1 MAGIY
6 LHIPFC
12 ASFCTYCGFY
22 SEACPGGAPFAR
34 YADALRRE
42 MELRCGYLDGCGPIK
57 TLYFGGGTPSLLPA
71 ATFEKI
77 CTDLRSVFDL
87 SEVEEFTVEV
97 NPEDIATREDLLPAF
112 KAAGV
117 NRISMGVQS
126 FCDRHLKWM
135 NRRHDAATA
144 LNAFEKLRAAGFG
157 NISIDLIFG
166 FTGLVD
172 SEWLQNLRQVAVLR
186 PEHLSAYQ
194 MSIDP
199 ESMLAEMAARGEY
212 AEPDDETCARQ
223 YSMLQDTL
231 EAMGYQQYEI
241 SNFCLPGR
249 HSRHN
254 SAYWTR
260 VAYLGLG
267 PAAHSFNGCDRR
279 QWNPPS
285 VEDYCS
291 ALEASH
297 LPYGGGA
304 RLTSED
310 VYNEKIMLGLRTARG
325 VSKELIKEPG
335 ILQDTG
341 DTYRIPRDKF
351 FICDSII
358 DEYLKIDI
366 SR

>member
-1 MAGIY
+1 
-6 LHIPFC
+6 
-12 ASFCTYCGFY
+12 
-22 SEACPGGAPFAR
+22 
-34 YADALRRE
+34 
-42 MELRCGYLDGCGPIK
+42 MELRRGYLDGCGPIK

-77 CTDLRSVFDL
+77 CTALRSVFDL
-87 SEVEEFTVEV
+87 SAVEEFTVEV
-97 NPEDIATREDLLPAF
+97 NPEDVATREDLLPAF
-112 KAAGV
+112 KSAGV
-117 NRISMGVQS
+117 NRVSMGVQS
-126 FCDRHLKWM
+126 FIDRQLKWM
-135 NRRHDAATA
+135 NRRHDASTA
-144 LNAFEKLRAAGFG
+144 LQAFDRLRTAGFD

-166 FTGLVD
+166 FAGLTD
-172 SEWLQNLRQVAVLR
+172 EEWLATLRQATALK
-186 PEHLSAYQ
+186 PEHISAYQ

-199 ESMLAEMAARGEY
+199 ESILAEKAARGEY
-212 AEPDDETCARQ
+212 AEPDDEVCARQ

-231 EAMGYQQYEI
+231 EAAGYQQYEI
-241 SNFCLPGR
+241 SNFCLRGR

-260 VAYLGLG
+260 EAYLGLG

-285 VEDYCS
+285 VEEYCS
-291 ALEASH
+291 ALEAGH
-297 LPYGGGA
+297 LPYGGGE
-304 RLTSED
+304 RLTIDD

-325 VSKELIKEPG
+325 VAKDLIKAPG

-358 DEYLKIDI
+358 EDYLIT
-366 SR
+366 

>member
-1 MAGIY
+1 
-6 LHIPFC
+6 
-12 ASFCTYCGFY
+12 
-22 SEACPGGAPFAR
+22 
-34 YADALRRE
+34 
-42 MELRCGYLDGCGPIK
+42 MELRRGYLEGCGPVK

-71 ATFEKI
+71 DIFEKI
-77 CTDLRSVFDL
+77 CGDLRSVFDL
-87 SEVEEFTVEV
+87 SAVEEFTVEV
-97 NPEDIATREDLLPAF
+97 NPEDVVTREDLLPAF
-112 KAAGV
+112 SAAGV
-117 NRISMGVQS
+117 NRVSMGVQS
-126 FCDRHLKWM
+126 FCDRHLQWM

-144 LNAFEKLRAAGFG
+144 LRAFEKLRTAGFD

-166 FTGLVD
+166 FSGLSD
-172 SEWLQNLRQVAVLR
+172 KEWLQNLRQAVELR
-186 PEHLSAYQ
+186 PEHISAYQ

-199 ESMLAEMAARGEY
+199 ESVLAEIAARGEY

-231 EAMGYQQYEI
+231 EAAGYQQYEI

-260 VAYLGLG
+260 EAYLGLG

-279 QWNPPS
+279 YWNPSS
-285 VEDYCS
+285 VDEYCA
-291 ALEASH
+291 ALEAGQD
-297 LPYGGGA
+297 PVGG
-304 RLTSED
+304 SETLAETD
-310 VYNEKIMLGLRTARG
+310 IYNERVMLGLRTARG
-325 VSKELIKEPG
+325 VSKEFIKEPG

-358 DEYLKIDI
+358 EDYLKIGI